1 MKLKIFSLIISN
13 LTIFNL
19 INLQSGNAQM
29 YWNHAASFAGSTSS
43 YVKCRNS
50 PSLNLTGSFTIE
62 AWIKPST
69 LSGFSKGII
78 SKGGAFG
85 TNLIYGM
92 RLEPTGRIMVATN
105 GIARLRSK
113 VSTTVPVNQ
122 WTHVSAT
129 YNSSTGLFSFYYN
142 GSLDT
147 SAVIASASPASNT
160 DTLYFGISGSTTPFS
175 GLMDEIRIWNRALPS
190 LEVRNNMRTTIGAFG
205 GFYNGLVMSLT
216 FQTQFSNLIL
226 LSLFDWSSFFNT
238 CINNGVT
245 DVDLSDLPSETICIN
260 QAATFGALDDY
271 AAGADN
277 TYISPNS
284 DVTLQAWIFPRSNA
298 DAVII
303 HKGPPNGSTTNYSL
317 NIINKK
323 LAAKINGTVFN
334 SGDSIKLNQWSHVA
348 FTYLFSGTTRT
359 YRFFVNGKPK
369 NFNFGLGGSA
379 IVDGPDSLYIGG
391 TIGQPDFN
399 GLIDEVRI
407 SRYVKSLTEIND
419 SLFTPMNFDVASNMT
434 SVAYN
439 FDGYSRSSTPLGP
452 DLHFRNNALMIAI
465 FSPIS
470 PINKSYSSEYQKGF
484 YMKYSG
490 KRIPE
495 SGDMGN
501 NTDTLNIFL
510 DEIISDINVYAAL
523 DHTSSEELELD
534 LIAPDGSSVRLFDN
548 NQLLTNNE
556 SVVTIFDDDAPTSIS
571 NNKFTSFSP
580 KIKPVSNLNSI
591 FSGKSTKG
599 LWKLKIND
607 IQIGDTGT
615 LNVWGI
621 QFNNRSSLP
630 KVLSCKSFIQ
640 GFYDP
645 SADNMV
651 QDTMRIYLRNFTSP
665 YAVVQSL
672 VSFLQPDGSGSFA
685 TTNPSLTGSYYIHLI
700 HRNSIE
706 TWSSSLV
713 GFTNLLS
720 QASYDFTT
728 DIARTYASNSTQ
740 VDNSPVR
747 YAIYNGDVDQD
758 GAVDGTDAGLVD
770 NDASNFV
777 TGYVATDIDGNN
789 FVDASDAIITEN
801 NAADFVSKVT
811 P

>member
-1 MKLKIFSLIISN
+1 MKYKLFILLICN
-13 LTIFNL
+13 LIIFNL
-19 INLQSGNAQM
+19 INLQPVKAQM
-29 YWNHAASFAGSTSS
+29 FWNHAASFAGSTSS

-50 PSLNLTGSFTIE
+50 TSLNITGSFTIE
-62 AWIKPST
+62 AWINPNT

-92 RLEPTGRIMVATN
+92 RLEPTGRIMIATN
-105 GIARLRSK
+105 GSARLRSK
-113 VSTTVPVNQ
+113 VGTTVPINQ

-129 YNSSTGLFSFYYN
+129 YNSSTGTFSMYIN
-142 GSLDT
+142 GALDST
-147 SAVIASASPASNT
+147 STVAGASPASNT

-175 GLMDEIRIWNRALPS
+175 GIMDEIRVWNRALSS
-190 LEVRNNMRTTIGAFG
+190 LEVRNNMRTSVGAFG
-205 GFYNGLVMSLT
+205 GFYSGLVMSLT
-216 FQTQFSNLIL
+216 FQIQFSNPVL
-226 LSLFDWSSFFNT
+226 LSLFDWSAFLNT

-245 DVDLSDLPSETICIN
+245 DVNLSDLPSETICIN
-260 QAATFGALDDY
+260 QAVTFGALDDY
-271 AAGADN
+271 VAGADN

-303 HKGPPNGSTTNYSL
+303 HKGTPNGATTNYSL

-323 LAAKINGTVFN
+323 LTAKINGTVYD
-334 SGDSIKLNQWSHVA
+334 SQDSIKLNQWSHVA

-369 NFNFGLGGSA
+369 NFNFGFGGSA

-391 TIGQPDFN
+391 TIGQTDFN

-407 SRYVKSLTEIND
+407 SRYVKALPEIND
-419 SLFTPMNFDVASNMT
+419 SLFIPMNFDVASNMT

-452 DLHFRNNALMIAI
+452 NLHFRNNALMIAL

-470 PINKSYSSEYQKGF
+470 PINKAYSSEYQKGF
-484 YMKYSG
+484 HMKYSG

-523 DHTSSEELELD
+523 DHTGSQELEID
-534 LIAPDGSSVRLFDN
+534 LIAPDGSSVRLFDK
-548 NQLLTNNE
+548 NQFLQNNE
-556 SVVTIFDDDAPTSIS
+556 SVVTIFDDDAPTSIT

-591 FSGKSTKG
+591 FSGKSTRG
-599 LWKLKIND
+599 SWRLRITDVLS
-607 IQIGDTGT
+607 GDTGR

-621 QFNNRSSLP
+621 QFNNKTSLP

-640 GFYDP
+640 GFYNA
-645 SADNMV
+645 SSDNMV
-651 QDTMRIYLRNFTSP
+651 PDTMRIYLRNFTSP

-672 VSFLQPDGSGSFA
+672 ISVLQPDGSGSFS

-706 TWSSSLV
+706 TWSRNLV

-720 QASYDFTT
+720 QASHDFTT
-728 DIARTYASNSTQ
+728 DSAKAFGNNLIRI
-740 VDNSPVR
+740 DNSPLK

-758 GAVDGTDAGLVD
+758 GV
-770 NDASNFV
+770 
-777 TGYVATDIDGNN
+777 
-789 FVDASDAIITEN
+789 VDATETI
-801 NAADFVSKVT
+801 D
-811 P
+811 